1 MVLTLLLVITKYLI
15 DWQLQQAK
23 LVKNGNV
30 RKISSM
36 YNKDTIL
43 LFGYHLVSSC
53 ELADGN
59 VQPDKQNGDFPQKKG
74 GRGKVDVPKKVQK

>member
-1 MVLTLLLVITKYLI
+1 
-15 DWQLQQAK
+15 
-23 LVKNGNV
+23 
-30 RKISSM
+30 M